1 MAAAAARGVL
11 RQLLRANLPDP
22 AAVRAE
28 IRAVRAAGIDPDIPP
43 EFFHRLG
50 LAACIWGFS
59 TTEVAEF
66 AAAMAGGDEAAMAE
80 MLRQKRRFAEIGL
93 AELTA
98 AVDRTLRP
106 GGIPA
111 LGVR

>member
-1 MAAAAARGVL
+1 M
-11 RQLLRANLPDP
+11 
-22 AAVRAE
+22 
-28 IRAVRAAGIDPDIPP
+28 RAAGVDPGIPP

-50 LAACIWGFS
+50 LAACTWGFS
-59 TTEVAEF
+59 TTEAAVFADAVA
-66 AAAMAGGDEAAMAE
+66 AGDEAAMAE
-80 MLRQKRRFAEIGL
+80 MLRQKRRFAEHGL

-98 AVDRTLRP
+98 AVDRTLHP